1 MAWTEE
7 SIKDFLGVQATSSAV
22 APSFREWDTQSELH
36 GAEDQHED
44 EEDVSASAEE
54 TEPAPPLAPPPPVIQ
69 PEQRVQKRLKLV
81 TKISPKPRTKA
92 EPLPPQAVE
101 EYGAGYDYGLSAQP
115 YGGLGLDQFL
125 SGASESAGREGDT
138 FKTMSREHKMR
149 WFDQNGSDLLRDS
162 SDENFRRLFGCG
174 RGRTPAWKES
184 FQNWCVKSSFFAAPF
199 LFLFSLL
206 FLRCAGV
213 QGTSITWKLL
223 LPHLLQISGPSL
235 LLRKSRAFFP
245 SFSLPWDFP
254 VPALWMMLIASSRQ
268 F

>member
-7 SIKDFLGVQATSSAV
+7 SIKDFLGQATSFAV

-36 GAEDQHED
+36 GAEDQD

-81 TKISPKPRTKA
+81 TKISFKPKAKA

-125 SGASESAGREGDT
+125 SGTSDSAGREGDT

-184 FQNWCVKSSFFAAPF
+184 FQNWCVKFLSSEPLFSFPSHFFFFAN
-199 LFLFSLL
+199 
-206 FLRCAGV
+206 AGV

-235 LLRKSRAFFP
+235 LHRKSRAFFP

-268 F
+268 S